1 MISTFANTSINITDM
16 YMSVLA
22 SLSVDNRLD
31 LIAKLSD
38 SIKKD
43 EDKNTSMTDLRT
55 VFCGQWSDMPLRDES
70 YHGREIMSW

>member
-1 MISTFANTSINITDM
+1 M